1 MRLLAFNIIG
11 YIFVVLINFLANY
24 LPINGKRTGEISDSL
39 PVLFTPAGYVFSIW
53 LLIYV
58 LLGIWVLR
66 QIPKSR
72 RNDPVYKVSFPWF
85 LLTCLF
91 NGSWILVWH
100 YELFTL
106 SVIVMIA
113 LLLSLII
120 LYTKIKSVEHTWM
133 DIAPFSIYLGW
144 ISVATITNIA
154 FVLTNIG
161 WNGFGLS
168 DPVWTIIMM
177 FVAAIL
183 AITFRIKNHDWL
195 YPLVFVWSFI
205 GIASKNSDLG
215 NGIPIFAY
223 SLAAL
228 IFIVS
233 VYPWKR

>member
-1 MRLLAFNIIG
+1 MRLLIFNIIG

-53 LLIYV
+53 IVIYI

-66 QIPKSR
+66 EIPKSR
-72 RNDPVYKVSFPWF
+72 RDEPIYKVSTPWF

-91 NGSWILVWH
+91 NGSWIFVWH

-106 SVIVMIA
+106 SVLVMIA

-120 LYTKIKSVEHTWM
+120 LYTKIKSVEHTWL

-154 FVLTNIG
+154 FVLTDIS

-168 DPVWTIIMM
+168 DEVWTIIMM

-205 GIASKNSDLG
+205 GIAIKNSDLG

-223 SLAAL
+223 SLAGL
-228 IFIVS
+228 IFIIS
-233 VYPWKR
+233 IYPWKR

>member
-1 MRLLAFNIIG
+1 MRLLIFNIIG

-53 LLIYV
+53 ILIYV

-72 RNDPVYKVSFPWF
+72 RNEPVYKVSFHWF

-120 LYTKIKSVEHTWM
+120 LYTKIKSIEPTWL
-133 DIAPFSIYLGW
+133 DSAPFSIYLGW

-154 FVLTNIG
+154 IVLTDIG

-183 AITFRIKNHDWL
+183 AITFRIRNHDWL

-205 GIASKNSDLG
+205 GIAVKNSDLG

-233 VYPWKR
+233 IYPWKR

>member
-1 MRLLAFNIIG
+1 MRLLIFNIIG

-53 LLIYV
+53 ILIYV

-72 RNDPVYKVSFPWF
+72 RNEPVYKVSFPWF

-120 LYTKIKSVEHTWM
+120 LYTKIKSIEPTWL
-133 DIAPFSIYLGW
+133 DSAPFSIYLGW

-154 FVLTNIG
+154 IVLTDIG

-183 AITFRIKNHDWL
+183 AITFRIRNHDWL

-205 GIASKNSDLG
+205 GIAVKNSDLG

-233 VYPWKR
+233 IYPWKR

>member
-66 QIPKSR
+66 QIPNSR
-72 RNDPVYKVSFPWF
+72 RNEPVYNVSFPWF

-120 LYTKIKSVEHTWM
+120 LYTKIKSVEHTWL
-133 DIAPFSIYLGW
+133 DSAPFSIYLGW

-154 FVLTNIG
+154 FVLT
-161 WNGFGLS
+161 
-168 DPVWTIIMM
+168 DMD
-177 FVAAIL
+177 L
-183 AITFRIKNHDWL
+183 AYRIQSG
-195 YPLVFVWSFI
+195 PL
-205 GIASKNSDLG
+205 L
-215 NGIPIFAY
+215 
-223 SLAAL
+223 
-228 IFIVS
+228 
-233 VYPWKR
+233 